1 MNKNK
6 QKISLKWNTD
16 VLKTLAKKYK
26 CSTRYIKMIVLKERT
41 PVDSDKIIKEYNEI
55 TNEIEEILNNNEL

>member
-6 QKISLKWNTD
+6 QKFSLKWNVE
-16 VLKTLAKKYK
+16 VLKSLAKKYD

-41 PVDSDKIIKEYNEI
+41 PVDSDKIIKEYKEISNEI
-55 TNEIEEILNNNEL
+55 QEILNNNEL